1 MKRRTRKR
9 LSRSLQQITDGVVG
23 TLTDITLLSIFSF
36 ISAMGP
42 RGRTMYS
49 VIHNDE
55 VFRWHDQYNYQTVK
69 QALYRLTKLGLIK
82 RSKRRTTL
90 ELLITELGK
99 KRLKQLLP
107 IYHMDRPWDG
117 HLYLISYDIPSAA
130 NHARDLLREH
140 IRKTGGALLQD
151 SLWINPYNP
160 AALLNEFVERHTI
173 PGTVLVSRLGSDGAI
188 GEETIHE
195 LIRRVYQLD
204 AIADRYD
211 AFLEKYAGK
220 NVSLPELALQYAS
233 ILKDDPQL
241 PFSLE
246 PPDFPA
252 KEAHELYRSHFP
264 SLDTAN

>member
-9 LSRSLQQITDGVVG
+9 LTRSLLQITDGVVG
-23 TLTDITLLSIFSF
+23 TLTDFTLLSIYSF

-55 VFRWHDQYNYQTVK
+55 VFRWLDQYNYQTLK
-69 QALYRLTKLGLIK
+69 QALYRLTKLGLIQ
-82 RSKRRTTL
+82 RSKKRTTL

-99 KRLKQLLP
+99 KRLEQLLP
-107 IYHMDRPWDG
+107 AYHVERPWDG
-117 HLYLISYDIPSAA
+117 HLYLISYDIPNEA

-160 AALLNEFVERHTI
+160 SDLLNEFVAIHNISGTI
-173 PGTVLVSRLGSDGAI
+173 LVSRLGSDGAI
-188 GEETIHE
+188 GEEKIHE

-204 AIADRYD
+204 TIADRYD
-211 AFLEKYAGK
+211 AFLEKYSSK
-220 NVSLPELALQYAS
+220 NVMIPNVFIEYTK
-233 ILKDDPQL
+233 ILKTDPQL
-241 PFSLE
+241 PFALE
-246 PPDFPA
+246 PRDFPA
-252 KEAHELYRSHFP
+252 KEAYELYLSHFP
-264 SLDTAN
+264 NINEYN